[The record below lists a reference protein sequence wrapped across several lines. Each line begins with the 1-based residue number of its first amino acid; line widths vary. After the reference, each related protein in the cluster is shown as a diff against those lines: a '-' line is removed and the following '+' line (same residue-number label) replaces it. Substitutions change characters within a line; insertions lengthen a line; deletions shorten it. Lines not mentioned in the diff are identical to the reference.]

1 MEAVTESA
9 VKTRVGSSGCPEQ
22 NIINIGIHDDTFDEA
37 HKSCSWPAENEQMAS
52 TFLTCLSFLFH
63 LAGEGV

>member
-1 MEAVTESA
+1 MNHCNLLLTVMEAVTESA

-37 HKSCSWPAENEQMAS
+37 HKSCS
-52 TFLTCLSFLFH
+52 
-63 LAGEGV
+63 